1 MQGSI
6 IRVAGPVVVAK
17 DLLGAQMYEVVRVG
31 ALGLI
36 GEVIRVEGD
45 RVTIQ
50 VYEDTAGLR
59 VGDPVESSGAPL
71 QVELG
76 PGLLGSIF
84 DGVQRPLPILREQ
97 AGDFISRGI
106 TSSAVDR
113 NTKWAFAPSVRAGDA
128 VGPGDLLGTVPD
140 TE

>member
-6 IRVAGPVVVAK
+6 IRVAGPVVAAK
-17 DLLGAQMYEVVRVG
+17 DLVGAQMYEVMRVG

-36 GEVIRVEGD
+36 GEVIRLEGD
-45 RVTIQ
+45 RATIQ
-50 VYEDTAGLR
+50 VYEDTSGLR
-59 VGDPVESSGAPL
+59 VGDPVEPTGAPL

-84 DGVQRPLPILREQ
+84 DGVQRPLPVLRVQ

-113 NTKWAFAPSVRAGDA
+113 NKKWS
-128 VGPGDLLGTVPD
+128 
-140 TE
+140 